1 MPRLRI
7 GDVYL
12 RRADVSAVVASAK
25 QILHIDTHL
34 TELRCGMLTVRPPG
48 ERGDAGVSAKCDRDG
63 LVVRAREGS
72 IGLVAASV
80 VWLARPGD
88 ASREGDAAREGE
100 A

>member
-1 MPRLRI
+1 
-7 GDVYL
+7 
-12 RRADVSAVVASAK
+12 
-25 QILHIDTHL
+25 
-34 TELRCGMLTVRPPG
+34 MLTVRPPG
-48 ERGDAGVSAKCDRDG
+48 ERGDAGASAKCDRDG
-63 LVVRAREGS
+63 LVVRVREGS